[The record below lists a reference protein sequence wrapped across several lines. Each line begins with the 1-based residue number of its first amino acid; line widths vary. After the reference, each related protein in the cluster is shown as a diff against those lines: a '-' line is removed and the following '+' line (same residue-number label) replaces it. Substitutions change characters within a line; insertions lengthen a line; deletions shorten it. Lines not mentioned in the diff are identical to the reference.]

1 MLSPAIITLPW
12 RPDAAEHYFAPLSAL
27 PWAMLLHSGFADHPH
42 NRFDILVAAPRATLL
57 TRDEQTWVDDGET
70 VVVSAEDP
78 LQLLQQQLDRQ
89 PFTPQPHDD
98 LPFLGG
104 ALGLFGYDLGRRF
117 ERLPSHAQAD
127 IALADMA
134 VGIYDWA
141 LIVDHQRQQ
150 ISLLSYDDPQQRL
163 QWLEAQTPTPGETFA
178 LTSAWQSNMSRQ
190 QYGEKFRQVQA
201 YLHSGDCYQVNLA
214 QRFQASYV
222 GDEWQAFRQLN
233 AVNRAPFSAFI
244 RLDEGAILSLSPERF
259 IQLRQGEIQT
269 RPIKGTL
276 PRLDSPLADAQQAE
290 KLANS
295 PKDRAENLM
304 IVDLMRNDIG
314 RVAVPGSVRVPE
326 LFVVE
331 PFPAVHHLVSTITAR
346 LPMTLHAS
354 DLLRA
359 AFPGGSITGAPKV
372 RAMEIIDE
380 LEPQRRNA
388 WCGSIG
394 YLSYCGNMDTSITIR
409 TLTAWQGQL
418 YCSAGGRVVTAP
430 TNGACGI
437 VPAVLAYYDHF
448 IESVSPEIY
457 IRYFMACGAIG
468 ALYKMNASISGAEVG
483 CQGEVGVA
491 CSMAAAGLAEL
502 LGASPEQVCVAAEIG
517 MEHNLGL
524 TCDPV
529 AGQVQVPCIERNAIA
544 SVKAINAAR
553 MAMRR
558 TSEPRVSLDKVIETM
573 YETGKDMNA
582 KYRETSRGGLAI
594 KVQCD

>member
-12 RPDAAEHYFAPLSAL
+12 RADAAERYFAPLSAM
-27 PWAMLLHSGFADHPH
+27 PWAMLLHSGFADHPYS
-42 NRFDILVAAPRATLL
+42 RFDIIVAEPRATLV
-57 TRDEQTWVDDGET
+57 TRGEQTWVNDGEGEF
-70 VVVSAEDP
+70 VSQDDP
-78 LQLLQQQLDRQ
+78 LQLLQQQLDRCQ
-89 PFTPQPHDD
+89 LTPQSDEN

-117 ERLPSHAQAD
+117 ERLPAQAQAD
-127 IALADMA
+127 IALPEMA

-150 ISLLSYDDPQQRL
+150 VSLLSYDNPQQRL
-163 QWLEAQTPTPGETFA
+163 QWLESQTRQPAESFS
-178 LTSAWQSNMSRQ
+178 LTSSWQSNMSRQ

-201 YLHSGDCYQVNLA
+201 YLRSGDCYQVNLA
-214 QRFQASYV
+214 QRFQARYR
-222 GDEWQAFRQLN
+222 GDEWQAFCKLN

-244 RLDEGAILSLSPERF
+244 RLAEGAILSLSPERF
-259 IQLRQGEIQT
+259 IQLYQGDIQT

-276 PRLDSPLADAQQAE
+276 PRLDSPQEDARQAVTLAH
-290 KLANS
+290 S

-346 LPMTLHAS
+346 LPATLDAS

-394 YLSYCGNMDTSITIR
+394 YLSLCGNMDTSITIR
-409 TLTAWQGQL
+409 TITAWQGQL
-418 YCSAGGRVVTAP
+418 YCSAGG
-430 TNGACGI
+430 GI
-437 VPAVLAYYDHF
+437 VADS
-448 IESVSPEIY
+448 EE
-457 IRYFMACGAIG
+457 
-468 ALYKMNASISGAEVG
+468 
-483 CQGEVGVA
+483 
-491 CSMAAAGLAEL
+491 
-502 LGASPEQVCVAAEIG
+502 AAEYQ
-517 MEHNLGL
+517 E
-524 TCDPV
+524 TF
-529 AGQVQVPCIERNAIA
+529 
-544 SVKAINAAR
+544 
-553 MAMRR
+553 
-558 TSEPRVSLDKVIETM
+558 DKVNRILHQLE
-573 YETGKDMNA
+573 
-582 KYRETSRGGLAI
+582 S
-594 KVQCD
+594 